1 MDAAVGA
8 WALPLAMLAAGLASG
23 VHCLGMC
30 GGIVT
35 AFSGART
42 IPIRDVLAPPR
53 EWPRQLAFNAGRI
66 ATYTTAGAFAGA
78 LGGAG
83 GALAG
88 TLVPAQSVLYVLAN
102 VMLILIG
109 LHLAGASRL
118 LGRTETLGAPLWRR
132 VQPHAARL
140 AQARSL
146 PQACA
151 AGMLWGALPCAL
163 VYGAL
168 AAAAFAGS
176 PARGAAAMLAFGL
189 GTAPNLLA
197 AGFAAVRLRAWAAR
211 RGLRLAAGGVVL
223 GFGVFGLAHAEGLA
237 EGIRRG
243 LLGL

>member
-1 MDAAVGA
+1 MDAAAVA
-8 WALPLAMLAAGLASG
+8 WALPLAMLATGFASG

-35 AFSGART
+35 AFSGARSIT
-42 IPIRDVLAPPR
+42 LRDASAPRR

-66 ATYTTAGAFAGA
+66 TTYAAAGALAGS

-88 TLVPAQSVLYVLAN
+88 TLLPAQSVLYVLAN

-132 VQPHAARL
+132 VQPHAVRV
-140 AQARSL
+140 AQAHSL
-146 PQACA
+146 PQSYA
-151 AGMLWGALPCAL
+151 AGTLWGALPCAL

-168 AAAAFAGS
+168 AVAAFAGS

-189 GTAPNLLA
+189 GTLPNLLA
-197 AGFAAVRLRAWAAR
+197 AGFAAARLRAWAAR

-223 GFGVFGLAHAEGLA
+223 GFGVFGLAHAGGLA
-237 EGIRRG
+237 EGIRRA
-243 LLGL
+243 LLCL